1 MGSETGHTYI
11 WDLDGTLLDSY
22 GVITGSL
29 LSLTEEFSC
38 PGDSA
43 DILREIKT
51 KSVSSLL
58 RRISEEQMISYD
70 LLWKRYREI
79 SHGRMDEIV
88 LIDGASEAL
97 SRLRDRGAEHFV
109 YTHRGASSAPIL
121 KRLSIEHYFRELVT
135 HENGFPLK
143 PSGEGIR
150 YLINKYGLDRNKTWY
165 VGDRRLDMECASD
178 AGVRGIL
185 LRPEDSVVEPTGL
198 EDRIIKSLWE
208 L

>member
-1 MGSETGHTYI
+1 MDKNQAYHYI

-29 LSLTEEFSC
+29 ETLTKEFSC
-38 PGDSA
+38 AGNFS

-58 RRISEEQMISYD
+58 RRISEEQEISYD

-79 SHGRMDEIV
+79 SHGRMDEII
-88 LIDGASEAL
+88 LIDGASETL

-109 YTHRGASSAPIL
+109 YTHRGASSGPIL
-121 KRLSIEHYFRELVT
+121 KRLNIDHYFREVVT

-150 YLINKYGLDRNKTWY
+150 YLMNKYGLVRNKTWY
-165 VGDRRLDMECASD
+165 VGDRRLDMECAYD
-178 AGVRGIL
+178 AGVGGIL
-185 LRPEDSVVEPTGL
+185 LCPEDSVVEPTGL
-198 EDRIIKSLWE
+198 EDRVIKTLWE